1 MLLQRTQVQP
11 RSARRLEAGQE
22 SGFTLIEM
30 LIVCIIVA
38 ILVAIAVPAYLG
50 LQGSAADA
58 VAKAN
63 LRAIAPAAEAFAS
76 DNTGVAGDAD
86 NKANTSGYKGMTTKI
101 LSSTYDASIDD
112 SSIKVVSGKTTV
124 SQYCLTITYDG
135 STWSLLGPDVSATS
149 FKSNAN
155 CK

>member
-11 RSARRLEAGQE
+11 PSASRLQAGQE

-76 DNTGVAGDAD
+76 DNTGVRGDAD

-101 LSSTYDASIDD
+101 LSSTYDASIDP
-112 SSIKVVSGKTTV
+112 SIKVVSGKTTV
-124 SQYCLTITYDG
+124 SQYCLTITYNG
-135 STWSLLGPDVSATS
+135 STWSLLGPDVSPTS
-149 FKSNAN
+149 FKPNAN

>member
-1 MLLQRTQVQP
+1 MLLQRTQMQP
-11 RSARRLEAGQE
+11 RSARRLEASQE

-101 LSSTYDASIDD
+101 LSSTYDAGIDP
-112 SSIKVVSGKTTV
+112 SIKVVSGKTTV
-124 SQYCLTITYDG
+124 SQYCLTTTYDG
-135 STWSLLGPDVSATS
+135 STWSLLGPDVSDTS